1 MASRIQGITVEI
13 GGDTTKLT
21 TALSQVNK
29 EIKGTQSQLRDV
41 DKLLKLDPGNTVL
54 LAQKQALLTDAIE
67 QTSRKL
73 EQLESAQEQVT
84 DAFQKGDIGK
94 DQYMAFQREIEET
107 KTSLMGYKS
116 SLGNMAKEQ
125 EELAKN
131 TERLNKLFAATGT
144 NVDDYADVLG
154 NKLANAIRS
163 GTANSDQLR
172 SAIEK
177 IGKSATQGRADIG
190 KINEALDQVDD
201 GQAIR
206 NLVEDLNQVGDA
218 AQEAADDIGEIAQA
232 AKGSALM
239 EAADQLSAVGDKIQ
253 AVGEK
258 AVSVYGETEN
268 AVSKVNAYF
277 GETGAA
283 AEASAEVVKNVYG
296 SGVGS
301 SMDAVA
307 EAVITVKKNLGEL
320 SDTDL
325 SNLTQQA
332 LTLEEMYG
340 IDMSETLRGVNSL
353 MKQYGMTAQEAMDYI
368 VRGTQNGLDKTN
380 ELGDNL
386 SEYAGKFQQAGY
398 SASEY
403 FQLLQN
409 GLEGGAYNLD
419 KVNDAINEVTTRL
432 ADGTIGDSIDLY
444 SSKTQGLFQA
454 WQNGEATQKQVIESI
469 VADIAGCTSQQD
481 PAKPDC
487 TGDCDHDNVLM
498 GECKKHSAGNLDWN
512 L

>member
-239 EAADQLSAVGDKIQ
+239 EAADQLSAVG
-253 AVGEK
+253 
-258 AVSVYGETEN
+258 
-268 AVSKVNAYF
+268 
-277 GETGAA
+277 
-283 AEASAEVVKNVYG
+283 
-296 SGVGS
+296 
-301 SMDAVA
+301 
-307 EAVITVKKNLGEL
+307 
-320 SDTDL
+320 
-325 SNLTQQA
+325 
-332 LTLEEMYG
+332 
-340 IDMSETLRGVNSL
+340 
-353 MKQYGMTAQEAMDYI
+353 
-368 VRGTQNGLDKTN
+368 
-380 ELGDNL
+380 
-386 SEYAGKFQQAGY
+386 
-398 SASEY
+398 
-403 FQLLQN
+403 
-409 GLEGGAYNLD
+409 
-419 KVNDAINEVTTRL
+419 
-432 ADGTIGDSIDLY
+432 
-444 SSKTQGLFQA
+444 
-454 WQNGEATQKQVIESI
+454 
-469 VADIAGCTSQQD
+469 CTSQQD
-481 PAKPDC
+481 ALNMAAKAFGTMVED
-487 TGDCDHDNVLM
+487 
-498 GECKKHSAGNLDWN
+498 GNLKFIISLTSVGSAYDSVSGSAQNLFDQTSTLCRKWRRTHASFSSLWFRWGKSWWN
-512 L
+512 WQMWYCLPLWLSLQRSAMCLPCCRSRSRILS

>member
-94 DQYMAFQREIEET
+94 DQYMAFQRE
-107 KTSLMGYKS
+107 S

-239 EAADQLSAVGDKIQ
+239 EAADQLSAVGQ
-253 AVGEK
+253 
-258 AVSVYGETEN
+258 N
-268 AVSKVNAYF
+268 LR
-277 GETGAA
+277 
-283 AEASAEVVKNVYG
+283 
-296 SGVGS
+296 SGG
-301 SMDAVA
+301 
-307 EAVITVKKNLGEL
+307 
-320 SDTDL
+320 
-325 SNLTQQA
+325 
-332 LTLEEMYG
+332 
-340 IDMSETLRGVNSL
+340 R
-353 MKQYGMTAQEAMDYI
+353 
-368 VRGTQNGLDKTN
+368 
-380 ELGDNL
+380 
-386 SEYAGKFQQAGY
+386 
-398 SASEY
+398 
-403 FQLLQN
+403 
-409 GLEGGAYNLD
+409 
-419 KVNDAINEVTTRL
+419 
-432 ADGTIGDSIDLY
+432 
-444 SSKTQGLFQA
+444 
-454 WQNGEATQKQVIESI
+454 
-469 VADIAGCTSQQD
+469 
-481 PAKPDC
+481 
-487 TGDCDHDNVLM
+487 
-498 GECKKHSAGNLDWN
+498 
-512 L
+512 